1 MILSTHRYESGNI
14 YMLVVLRE
22 AISFCDCSF
31 DGNCQYDS
39 WQCKCVQRDG
49 KTHSLFDQTY
59 YTPPDKY
66 LC

>member
-1 MILSTHRYESGNI
+1 
-14 YMLVVLRE
+14 MLAVLRE

-39 WQCKCVQRDG
+39 WQCKCVQREMEMLCDNA
-49 KTHSLFDQTY
+49 LFDQTF